1 MYFFRKIKYFLLL
14 LCLSLYVPGVKAD
27 TYNKNRKIFLENTIN
42 KEKQNYYLNKNDE
55 NIFKQIKS
63 KIQKRKWLD
72 AYTLNEKI
80 ENIGFREAI
89 NTYISLKKFRVSNY
103 TNEEI
108 IKDLIIF
115 NTQNYFLDDFKNFN
129 NTIEFYY
136 LNDVI
141 KYIDVKNYFNKFK
154 SKNIDVIIKL
164 FNDEKSII
172 EEESKGKESKLMK
185 NLLVL
190 NNKIRKIWINENFNE
205 VEQESFLKA
214 FKNILTDD
222 DIIKRAEMLVFKKD
236 FSNLKILLSF
246 IENNNYKILF
256 EAIIGIED
264 DNKDYINYI
273 LRNLPKELREEEVLL
288 FTKLK
293 YYRSQGKNDKAM
305 EILFNLK
312 GRREFSKYWWI
323 YRNIYAR
330 DLMKDKKYK
339 KAYQLV
345 SEYNDFR
352 DENYAESQWLSGWLS
367 FRFLNEIDRGI
378 KHLQNYYKA
387 VSYPASIAK
396 ASYWLGR
403 AYFEKGVEKEALRWY
418 NISSKYTLSYY
429 GQLAH
434 YAKYNILV
442 SKGEQYK
449 EMELPKIPE
458 ITEADIESI
467 DKNRIVKFAFL
478 YYNYEGRRDEANNI
492 FKELILKLLRKKGEI
507 AELIEAIETLDDEKV
522 IVPLSRIASYRMVF
536 FTDNLFPILR
546 MFNKRNKNIALIH
559 SIIKQE
565 SGFIVQAESGAGA
578 IGFMQIMPTTAK
590 LLCKQLKITYNQY
603 KLKNDPQYNIKLGDF
618 YINQLIK
625 QFNGSKILAI
635 ASYNAGPKATN
646 RWINDFGDPR
656 KKENIED
663 VIDWME
669 SITYKE
675 TRNYVQKILENLI
688 IYESKLGINK

>member
-1 MYFFRKIKYFLLL
+1 MHFSIKIRYFLLL
-14 LCLSLYVPGVKAD
+14 LCFFIYIPEIKA
-27 TYNKNRKIFLENTIN
+27 NNFNRNRKIFLENTIN
-42 KEKQNYYLNKNDE
+42 KEKQNYYLNRKDE
-55 NIFKQIKS
+55 NTFYKIKS
-63 KIQKRKWLD
+63 KIQKKEWLEVFK
-72 AYTLNEKI
+72 LNEKI
-80 ENIGFREAI
+80 ENIGFKEAI
-89 NTYISLKKFRVSNY
+89 NTYISLKRFRQISHFS
-103 TNEEI
+103 EEE

-115 NTQNYFLDDFKNFN
+115 NTENYFLNDFKNFN
-129 NTIEFYY
+129 NIIEFYY
-136 LNDVI
+136 LNNVI
-141 KYIDVKNYFNKFK
+141 KYFDVKNYFDKFK

-164 FNDEKSII
+164 FNDEKNII
-172 EEESKGKESKLMK
+172 EEELKTKESKLMK
-185 NLLVL
+185 NLLIL
-190 NNKIRKIWINENFNE
+190 HNKIRKIWINEDFNE
-205 VEQESFLKA
+205 IEQELFLKA
-214 FKNILTDD
+214 FENILTDED
-222 DIIKRAEMLVFKKD
+222 KIKRAEMLVFKKD
-236 FSNLKILLSF
+236 FTNLKILLNS
-246 IENNNYKILF
+246 IENKNYRLLF
-256 EAIIGIED
+256 EIIIGISED
-264 DNKDYINYI
+264 KKDYINYI
-273 LRNLPKELREEEVLL
+273 LRNLPKELRDNEALL

-293 YYRSQGKNDKAM
+293 FYRSKEKNDKAM

-312 GRREFSKYWWI
+312 GRKEFSQYWWI